1 MAAGRFRIV
10 INPAYEYL
18 REAIAA
24 IPDTIAATGEVIYDA
39 RNTIYRAHIG
49 GVDLTVKSFH
59 VPAPLNRFV
68 YTFLRPGKARRSY
81 DNAMRLQ
88 ALSIGTPEPIAYMEE
103 YRGGLIARS
112 YYVCRMF
119 EGQNIRHWETDV
131 DDYKSMLRAFAAFT
145 LDLHRK
151 GVLHK
156 DYSPGNILFQRDTDG
171 NYRFALVDI
180 NRMKF
185 DVHDRRRLFRNFR
198 CLNIDSEEETARVA
212 RYYAELSGDDPDG
225 MGRMA
230 VELLRGYHREKARHR
245 RLKRLLGKKKK

>member
-1 MAAGRFRIV
+1 MAWFSSSVCWSISF
-10 INPAYEYL
+10 L

-59 VPAPLNRFV
+59 VPAPPNRFV

-131 DDYKSMLRAFAAFT
+131 DDYKSMLRAFAAEHGLT
-145 LDLHRK
+145 KLH
-151 GVLHK
+151 VP
-156 DYSPGNILFQRDTDG
+156 DDG
-171 NYRFALVDI
+171 Q
-180 NRMKF
+180 
-185 DVHDRRRLFRNFR
+185 
-198 CLNIDSEEETARVA
+198 
-212 RYYAELSGDDPDG
+212 ELSFF
-225 MGRMA
+225 
-230 VELLRGYHREKARHR
+230 
-245 RLKRLLGKKKK
+245 